1 MKKTFF
7 LPIAAAIL
15 ATTVGIGWPQPA
27 YSQAVVDLVAVNVA
41 AVGKGLRASKVIGS
55 TVVNDQNETIG
66 KIDDMIVDR
75 DKVLFSVINVGGF
88 LGIGGRLVAVPFSSL
103 NVDYNTGKIILPGAT
118 KDALKNLPEFKY
130 A

>member
-1 MKKTFF
+1 
-7 LPIAAAIL
+7 
-15 ATTVGIGWPQPA
+15 
-27 YSQAVVDLVAVNVA
+27 
-41 AVGKGLRASKVIGS
+41 VIGS